1 MRYLRAMRLNRPIIG
16 FIIGLIVPILGFFVV
31 FALRRSGV
39 SFDYFLHRMKSNHGE
54 AALNLTLSI
63 LANGLVFAY
72 FTNRRLDYTARGI
85 FIATMLYVVAIL
97 WIRFVW

>member
-1 MRYLRAMRLNRPIIG
+1 
-16 FIIGLIVPILGFFVV
+16 V
-31 FALRRSGV
+31 FALRRAGA
-39 SFDYFLHRMKSNHGE
+39 SFDYFVQHMRYNHTE

-85 FIATMLYVVAIL
+85 FIATMIYVVAIL
-97 WIRFVW
+97 WVRFVW